1 MRIVIDLQGVQ
12 NESRYRGIGR
22 YSLAFVKALVKAL
35 IDRRAQY
42 KVIVLLSDLFPDT
55 IAPVKAALGEQLAGC
70 SVRVWSGIGPTDE
83 RKPQNHW
90 RQQVSEL
97 LREAFIAQLDADV
110 VIATSVVD
118 SPGDNTVVSIG
129 QLTPTYTVAILYDL
143 IPLLYTSEYLTDP
156 VTLDW
161 YYERLHQL
169 RRADYWLAISE
180 SSRRDGIEQLGL
192 PSASVSNI
200 SAAIGEETVPQQLT
214 ETEVAATR
222 AKFSITRPFL
232 LYTGAFDPRKNI
244 ERLLAAYAA
253 LPPAVRSAHQLV
265 LAGGMNRPQ
274 RAVLDQQIIASGLAG
289 DHVIVTGRVSDTDFS
304 ALYGLCRAH
313 ILPTYCEGFGLTAL
327 EAMACGAVVIG
338 SNYSSVPEVIGNPEA
353 LFDPFSVSAITQK
366 IEQALTDEA
375 FRARLLSYSR
385 EQLKQFSWDQTA
397 QRALVVLEQLDTQQA
412 FAPRRAAA
420 RALDLRRI
428 LPQRIA
434 ALPQIPERT
443 DLELREVAALVAAVV
458 PREDPRPVLFV
469 DITELHRHDSH
480 SGIQRVVRSVLH
492 QLFKSVDAAG
502 TSGYRLQLVYATD
515 GYGYKAAQAFTAR
528 WLGQQAAL
536 QTNSVDDDWIN
547 PRPGDMF
554 LGLDLNFN
562 IDDAHQTYFAD
573 LRHRGVGVY
582 FVVYDLLPVLFKE
595 TFVPELVRR
604 YAFWLSVVAQQDG
617 VICISQAV
625 AAELRTW
632 LQVNAP
638 ASLNTLN
645 VDWFALGADIESS
658 VPTKGLPENGQ
669 AILAQLAA
677 APTFLAVGTLEPRKR
692 QAQILEAFELLWAQ
706 GSPAQLVIVGKQG
719 WLTEELAVRLR
730 QHPQQ
735 GQQLFW
741 FENASDEF
749 LEQLYASATC
759 LIAASEAEG
768 FGLPIVEAARHGLPV
783 IARDIPVFR
792 EVAQTHAYFYAG
804 GTAAALAEAV
814 QTWLVLFAEGRA
826 PDSSQIRRTSWAES
840 TRQLLS
846 HVFRADLR

>member
-1 MRIVIDLQGVQ
+1 MIELQGVQ

-22 YSLAFVKALVKAL
+22 YSLAFLKAL
-35 IDRRAQY
+35 IDRRAQHE
-42 KVIVLLSDLFPDT
+42 VIVLLSDLFPDT

-70 SVRVWSGIGPTDE
+70 FVRVWSGIGPTDE
-83 RKPQNHW
+83 RKPQNRW

-97 LREAFIAQLDADV
+97 LREAFIARLDADV

-129 QLTPTYTVAILYDL
+129 QLTPTYTAAILYDL

-192 PSASVSNI
+192 PPASVTNI

-214 ETEVAATR
+214 ETEAAAVR

-253 LPPAVRSAHQLV
+253 LPPAVRNAHQLV

-274 RAVLDQQIIASGLAG
+274 RTLLDQQIIAAGLAG
-289 DHVIVTGRVSDTDFS
+289 DRVIVTGRVSDTDFS
-304 ALYGLCRAH
+304 ALYGLCCAH

-375 FRARLLSYSR
+375 FRARLLTYSR

-397 QRALVVLEQLDTQQA
+397 QRALAVLEQLDIQQA

-434 ALPQIPERT
+434 ALPQTPERT

-502 TSGYRLQLVYATD
+502 GSGYKLQLVYATD

-528 WLGQQAAL
+528 WLGQQAAP
-536 QTNSVDDDWIN
+536 QTNSAEDDWIN
-547 PRPGDMF
+547 PRQGDVF

-595 TFVPELVRR
+595 TFVPELVCR

-632 LQVNAP
+632 LQANAS

-706 GSPAQLVIVGKQG
+706 GSPVQLVIVGKQG
-719 WLTEELAVRLR
+719 WLTEELAARLR

-768 FGLPIVEAARHGLPV
+768 FGLPIVEAARHGLPM

-804 GTAAALAEAV
+804 GSAAALAAAV
-814 QTWLVLFAEGRA
+814 QAWLVLFADGRA

>member
-1 MRIVIDLQGVQ
+1 VRIVIDLQGVQ

-22 YSLAFVKALVKAL
+22 YSLAFVKALVKTL
-35 IDRRAQY
+35 IDRRAQHE
-42 KVIVLLSDLFPDT
+42 VIVLLSDLFPDT

-83 RKPQNHW
+83 RKPQNRW

-97 LREAFIAQLDADV
+97 LREAFVAQLDADV

-192 PSASVSNI
+192 PPASVTNI

-214 ETEVAATR
+214 ETEAAAIR
-222 AKFSITRPFL
+222 AKFCLTRPFL

-274 RAVLDQQIIASGLAG
+274 RALLDQQIIAAGLAG

-366 IEQALTDEA
+366 IEQALIDEA
-375 FRARLLSYSR
+375 FRARLLSHSR

-397 QRALVVLEQLDTQQA
+397 QRALAVLEQLETQQA

-420 RALDLRRI
+420 RAHDLRRL

-434 ALPQIPERT
+434 ALPQTPERT

-458 PREDPRPVLFV
+458 PREDLRPVLFV

-492 QLFKSVDAAG
+492 QLFKSVDTADS
-502 TSGYRLQLVYATD
+502 SGYRLQLVYATD

-528 WLGQQAAL
+528 WLGQQATPQA
-536 QTNSVDDDWIN
+536 NSADDWIN
-547 PRPGDMF
+547 PRQGDVF

-632 LQVNAP
+632 LQANTPV
-638 ASLNTLN
+638 SLNSLS
-645 VDWFALGADIESS
+645 VDWFALGADIENS
-658 VPTKGLPENGQ
+658 VPTKGLPENGPT
-669 AILAQLAA
+669 ILAQLAS

-706 GSPAQLVIVGKQG
+706 GSPAHLVVVGKPG
-719 WLTEELAVRLR
+719 WLTEVLVERLR

-735 GQQLFW
+735 GRQLFW

-749 LEQLYASATC
+749 LEQLYSTATC

-792 EVAQTHAYFYAG
+792 EVAQEHAYFYQG
-804 GTAAALAEAV
+804 GSPEALAEAV
-814 QTWLVLFAEGRA
+814 QAWTALAAAGQV
-826 PDSSQIRRTSWAES
+826 PDSSLIRRTSWAES

-846 HVFRADLR
+846 RLT

>member
-1 MRIVIDLQGVQ
+1 VRIVIDLQGVQ

-35 IDRRAQY
+35 IDRRAQHE
-42 KVIVLLSDLFPDT
+42 VIVLLSDLFPDT

-70 SVRVWSGIGPTDE
+70 TVRVWSGIGPTDE
-83 RKPQNHW
+83 RKPQNRW

-129 QLTPTYTVAILYDL
+129 QLTRTYTVAILYDL

-192 PSASVSNI
+192 PPTSVTNI
-200 SAAIGEETVPQQLT
+200 SAAIGEETVPQQLS
-214 ETEVAATR
+214 EIEAAAIR
-222 AKFSITRPFL
+222 AKLSITRPFL

-253 LPPAVRSAHQLV
+253 LPPAIRNTHQLV

-274 RAVLDQQIIASGLAG
+274 HALLDQQIIAAGLAG

-353 LFDPFSVSAITQK
+353 LFDPFSVTAIAQK

-375 FRARLLSYSR
+375 FRARLLTHSR
-385 EQLKQFSWDQTA
+385 EKLKQFSWDQTA
-397 QRALVVLEQLDTQQA
+397 QRALAVLEQLEIQQA

-434 ALPQIPERT
+434 ALPQTPERT

-502 TSGYRLQLVYATD
+502 GSGYKLQLVYATD
-515 GYGYKAAQAFTAR
+515 RYGYKAAQAFTAR
-528 WLGQQAAL
+528 WLGQQATPQA
-536 QTNSVDDDWIN
+536 DGAGDDWIN
-547 PRPGDMF
+547 PRQGDVF

-638 ASLNTLN
+638 ASLHTLN
-645 VDWFALGADIESS
+645 IDWFALGADIASS

-706 GSPAQLVIVGKQG
+706 GSHAQLVLVGKQG
-719 WLTEELAVRLR
+719 WLTEELAARLR

-804 GTAAALAEAV
+804 GSAAALAEAV
-814 QTWLVLFAEGRA
+814 QAWLVLFADGRA
-826 PDSSQIRRTSWAES
+826 PDSSQIHRTSWVES

>member
-1 MRIVIDLQGVQ
+1 VRIVIDLQGVQ

-22 YSLAFVKALVKAL
+22 YSLAFLKAL
-35 IDRRAQY
+35 IDRRAQHE
-42 KVIVLLSDLFPDT
+42 VIVLLSDLFPDT

-83 RKPQNHW
+83 RKPQNRW

-192 PSASVSNI
+192 PPASVTNI

-214 ETEVAATR
+214 ETEATAVR

-253 LPPAVRSAHQLV
+253 LPPAVRNAHQLV

-274 RAVLDQQIIASGLAG
+274 RALLDQQIIAAGLAG

-353 LFDPFSVSAITQK
+353 LFDPFSVTAIAQK

-375 FRARLLSYSR
+375 FRARLLTHSR
-385 EQLKQFSWDQTA
+385 EQLRQFSWDQTA
-397 QRALVVLEQLDTQQA
+397 QRALAVLEQLEASSRLLRQGEPLLVHSTYVA
-412 FAPRRAAA
+412 FCRNV
-420 RALDLRRI
+420 
-428 LPQRIA
+428 IA
-434 ALPQIPERT
+434 ALPQTPERT
-443 DLELREVAALVAAVV
+443 DLELREVAALLAAVV

-502 TSGYRLQLVYATD
+502 GSGYKLQLVYATD

-528 WLGQQAAL
+528 WFGQQATPQAGGAE
-536 QTNSVDDDWIN
+536 DDWIN
-547 PRPGDMF
+547 PRQGDVF

-625 AAELRTW
+625 AAELRKW
-632 LQVNAP
+632 LQANSP
-638 ASLNTLN
+638 ASLKTLN

-719 WLTEELAVRLR
+719 WLTEELAARLR

-735 GQQLFW
+735 GRQLFW

-749 LEQLYASATC
+749 LEQLYASGTC

-804 GTAAALAEAV
+804 GSAAALAEAV
-814 QTWLVLFAEGRA
+814 QAWLVLFAEGRA